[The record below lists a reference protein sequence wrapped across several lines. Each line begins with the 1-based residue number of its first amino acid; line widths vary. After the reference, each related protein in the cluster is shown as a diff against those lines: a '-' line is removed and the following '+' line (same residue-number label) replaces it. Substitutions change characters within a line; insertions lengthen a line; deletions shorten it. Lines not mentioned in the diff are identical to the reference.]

1 MNVNVC
7 QSLFGMLVVEVQ
19 FGLCRACS
27 PSNSPAQPS
36 THPLAVPFT
45 GFPEELPIVKAGN
58 VARAI
63 RKYLPAG
70 APPRKQTEEWVPF
83 PFPFPFFFFFRLFGI
98 GVLVMASSLML
109 LLPLSSSKTGPRL
122 FPRLNARRCEMG
134 MRCLS
139 LSCCADS

>member
-83 PFPFPFFFFFRLFGI
+83 PFPFPFVLFSFVWDWRACDGFFADAP
-98 GVLVMASSLML
+98 ASPFLIQNRT
-109 LLPLSSSKTGPRL
+109 KTVPTFERK
-122 FPRLNARRCEMG
+122 EV
-134 MRCLS
+134 
-139 LSCCADS
+139 